1 MALAPSDIVWY
12 HPIWDDGTVIIS
24 CGEYPN
30 VPLIGMEGGISY
42 NPILARRQLGYPM
55 KTKPS
60 GLALTNEFYCNDNDH
75 LGKRERFLQAWR
87 GIHRLHRNQL
97 GKRDDF
103 MHGSYAQWVISQAIQ
118 NRMPYVVPRLVSA
131 TTPSS
136 SLPLPSKTMGEHQ
149 EQLDSKD
156 REVATWKRKYEEAL
170 VMVKDR
176 DEVIRKQHS
185 EIRKQRQQ
193 MILRDAQ
200 IQAQSTRLSQF
211 ISARE
216 RRDFFVGTHLDDE
229 E

>member
-1 MALAPSDIVWY
+1 
-12 HPIWDDGTVIIS
+12 
-24 CGEYPN
+24 
-30 VPLIGMEGGISY
+30 MEGGISY

-103 MHGSYAQWVISQAIQ
+103 MHGSYAQWVISQAVQ
-118 NRMPYVVPRLVSA
+118 NRMPYAVPRLVSA

-170 VMVKDR
+170 VMVKDW
-176 DEVIRKQHS
+176 DEIIRKQHN
-185 EIRKQRQQ
+185 ENRKQRQQ
-193 MILRDAQ
+193 MILRDSQ
-200 IQAQSTRLSQF
+200 IQAESTRLSQF

>member
-1 MALAPSDIVWY
+1 
-12 HPIWDDGTVIIS
+12 
-24 CGEYPN
+24 
-30 VPLIGMEGGISY
+30 
-42 NPILARRQLGYPM
+42 
-55 KTKPS
+55 
-60 GLALTNEFYCNDNDH
+60 
-75 LGKRERFLQAWR
+75 
-87 GIHRLHRNQL
+87 
-97 GKRDDF
+97 
-103 MHGSYAQWVISQAIQ
+103 MHGPYAQWVISQAIQ
-118 NRMPYVVPRLVSA
+118 NRMPFTVPRLVSS

-136 SLPLPSKTMGEHQ
+136 SLPLPSKTMREHQ

-170 VMVKDR
+170 VMVKDK